1 MIRDLLALVGIYS
14 IGYAI
19 YATGKDA
26 GKKEMK
32 SKEKED
38 SKKTKSEKA

>member
-26 GKKEMK
+26 GKREK